1 LGQLTDHFNQMI
13 SRFKEMLHSKER
25 LLLDVSH
32 ELRSPLTRMKIAIEF
47 LPDSKH
53 KLSINEDI
61 NSLDTMLTELLESA
75 RLESSFGKLNLVEL
89 NINQV
94 IQNVISG
101 FTNQPVDIKLT
112 SVPEDIFAK
121 IDQMRFEIVLKNL
134 INNAIKYTKNDLSLD
149 IELQQ
154 TSNEV
159 LITVADHGR
168 GIPES
173 ELPFLFEPFYRVDK
187 SRSKKTGG
195 FGLGL
200 SICKQIIEAHKG
212 SIKIQSVLDQGTK
225 IMISIPF

>member
-1 LGQLTDHFNQMI
+1 
-13 SRFKEMLHSKER
+13 
-25 LLLDVSH
+25 LLDVSH
-32 ELRSPLTRMKIAIEF
+32 ELRTPLTRMKVALEF
-47 LPDSKH
+47 LPEGKH
-53 KLSINEDI
+53 KLSINEDV

-75 RLESSFGKLNLVEL
+75 RLESSFGKLNLVQL

-101 FTNQPVDIKLT
+101 FSHQPVDVKLT
-112 SVPEDIFAK
+112 GTHEDVFVK
-121 IDQMRFEIVLKNL
+121 VDQMRLEIVIKNL
-134 INNAIKYTKNDLSLD
+134 VNNAIKYTKNDLPID
-149 IELQQ
+149 IELHK

-159 LITVADHGR
+159 RITVADHGN

-200 SICKQIIEAHKG
+200 SICKQIIEAHNG
-212 SIKIQSVLDQGTK
+212 NIQIQSLLNQGTK
-225 IMISIPF
+225 VIISIPI